1 MLSERIKDLILIR
14 LSLLR
19 LLLYDIVFLIYF
31 ELQQMTPQFWR
42 WSTFYSTLLTM
53 IQICKNLMI
62 WDESYIMFFR
72 IITVKTRVLL
82 GIFVLGMFCFGVLDL
97 FFAVL
102 VFIKLHWK
110 LSFFLF
116 TFYAFLFVFLL
127 TENITLKS
135 CLIWF
140 KKKSLNNY
148 VFFNPKV
155 FFNISKNVFL
165 LITN

>member
-31 ELQQMTPQFWR
+31 EFKKLQQMTPQFWR

-53 IQICKNLMI
+53 IQICKN
-62 WDESYIMFFR
+62 
-72 IITVKTRVLL
+72 
-82 GIFVLGMFCFGVLDL
+82 FVFQNNNSKNTSTFGNFCFRYVL
-97 FFAVL
+97 FWCFGFIYAVL

-110 LSFFLF
+110 LNFFLF

-135 CLIWF
+135 WLIWF
-140 KKKSLNNY
+140 YKKKFIQLC
-148 VFFNPKV
+148 FF
-155 FFNISKNVFL
+155 
-165 LITN
+165 

>member
-31 ELQQMTPQFWR
+31 EFKKLQQMTPQFWR

-62 WDESYIMFFR
+62 WDESSKNTSTF
-72 IITVKTRVLL
+72 
-82 GIFVLGMFCFGVLDL
+82 GSFCFRYVL
-97 FFAVL
+97 FWCFGFIFAVL

-127 TENITLKS
+127 TENIMLKS

-140 KKKSLNNY
+140 KKKKFIQLC
-148 VFFNPKV
+148 FF
-155 FFNISKNVFL
+155 
-165 LITN
+165 